1 MTDFFCV
8 EDNMMDSQN
17 SYMLISQNNDHIFPN
32 ENEFENDDD
41 TENQNDNE
49 NDEQPINV
57 QELNSI
63 REKIESMP
71 KFNQI
76 EVLRI
81 LNSYK
86 EIILNENKYGVLVNM
101 SDLKQDVIEK
111 LKTYISYVNTQESNL
126 NEIEVQKEEFKNIYF
141 LKDNKDINSKN
152 NNKYV

>member
-17 SYMLISQNNDHIFPN
+17 SYMLISQNNDHILPN

-41 TENQNDNE
+41 IENQNDND